1 LNIYAKY
8 VKKEAS
14 HKWPTVEVLPTA
26 TPSGAGGIRTPYLL
40 RAKQMFSQL
49 NYGPELTKIIAY
61 FVALSI
67 FLATHA
73 CCCYT

>member
-1 LNIYAKY
+1 MLMVSSAYYHPMWLFLK
-8 VKKEAS
+8 
-14 HKWPTVEVLPTA
+14 L
-26 TPSGAGGIRTPYLL
+26 SGAGGIRTPYLL

-49 NYGPELTKIIAY
+49 NYGPKLQVNYSILFTLT
-61 FVALSI
+61 I